1 MWYSLYLCLYQFDWL
16 WFAFIHSVI
25 ATCDQEIKNNITY
38 FISPNFPALMSS
50 NMKSCKLKI
59 KMMSPDISQLR
70 FDFIHFSI
78 VNIYYFDRGY
88 KQSKYIQIILFR
100 VNQTDRPEIV
110 MVIFFH
116 YSAVLPVISNCVA
129 IITVNMVKKY
139 INV

>member
-1 MWYSLYLCLYQFDWL
+1 MFIPIWL
-16 WFAFIHSVI
+16 IVVCFHSSIHSVI

-50 NMKSCKLKI
+50 NMKICKLKI

-88 KQSKYIQIILFR
+88 KQSKYIQMILFR